1 MRLGTTRRLITL
13 SLLLVGWAARGGT
26 ARALTAYTATGDK
39 AGGVFRVTVNGTGVP
54 AVGFHGVHYAWF
66 GLRGKARVTV
76 EVGAEVKKASVWP
89 ARHGIE
95 AKAEGRT
102 VKFEIDCRVGRYLI
116 VRVNDLEHLCLLIDP
131 PEHLVAPAG
140 GAGVVNVTRFMR
152 GGAGADQTEAFRKAI
167 AAANGT
173 GKTVFV
179 PRGVYTTGTV
189 NIDKC
194 RNMKVYLQP
203 GCLLRSP
210 VNYAEKTSGLRISD
224 SQNITVFG
232 RGTVDNTAWENIIRD
247 KKDHKKIN
255 GSPLDI
261 FRSRNVTVEGLT
273 VRSARSYN
281 CSLME
286 SDAVTLRG
294 CKAIS
299 PPQCNPEWTDGF
311 NATSCRNLLIEDCFC
326 YVNDD
331 CFATGHNWPVNTR
344 GSDNVTVRR
353 LTGFN
358 SRANGVRMGWDCTF
372 NEGVFRF
379 LQCDFLLPGAGNGI
393 IIHQMKN
400 GARYRRITFEEC
412 TFSGMARLQ
421 AMPLCIGAGWGTN
434 GIHGKA
440 PGARVDH
447 LEFRSCSFDAVKPS
461 VVAGA
466 PGSGIGRLNVTDLTV
481 AGKRC
486 TRLEDASIKVE
497 NVGSVNVK

>member
-1 MRLGTTRRLITL
+1 
-13 SLLLVGWAARGGT
+13 LLAAVWCSSAGS
-26 ARALTAYTATGDK
+26 AAALTAYTAAGDG
-39 AGGVFRVTVNGTGVP
+39 AGGVFKVSVNGTEVP
-54 AVGFHGVHYAWF
+54 AVGFHGVHYAWL
-66 GLRGKARVTV
+66 GCSGKARVVV
-76 EVGAEVKKASVWP
+76 EIAAEVKEHSVWP
-89 ARHGIE
+89 ARHGVE
-95 AKAEGRT
+95 ARAEGRT
-102 VKFEIDCRVGRYLI
+102 LRFQLDCRGSRYLI
-116 VRVNDLEHLCLLIDP
+116 VSVNDLEHLCLLIDP
-131 PEHLVAPAG
+131 PERLVAPPG
-140 GAGVVNVTRFMR
+140 GAGVVNVARFMR
-152 GGAGADQTEAFRKAI
+152 AGAGTDRTEAFRKAV

-179 PRGVYTTGTV
+179 PRGVYTTGAI
-189 NIDKC
+189 NLDKC

-210 VNYAEKTSGLRISD
+210 VNYAEKTAGLRISD

-232 RGTVDNTAWENIIRD
+232 RGTMDNTAWENIIRD
-247 KKDHKKIN
+247 RKDHKKIN

-261 FRSRNVTVEGLT
+261 FRSRDVTVEGLT

-286 SDAVTLRG
+286 SDRVTLRH

-311 NATSCRNLLIEDCFC
+311 NATSCRDLLIEDCFC

-344 GSDNVTVRR
+344 GSENCTVRR

-358 SRANGVRMGWDCTF
+358 PRANGVRMGWDCTF
-372 NEGVFRF
+372 SEGIFRF

-393 IIHQMKN
+393 IIHQLKN
-400 GARYRRITFEEC
+400 GARYRQITFEEC
-412 TFSGMARLQ
+412 TFSGIARLQ
-421 AMPLCIGAGWGTN
+421 AMPLCIGAGSGTN

-440 PGARVDH
+440 PGARVDT
-447 LEFRSCSFDAVKPS
+447 LEFRNCSFDALKPS

-466 PGSGIGRLNVTDLTV
+466 PGNGVGRLTVTGLTV

-486 TRLEDASIKVE
+486 TRLEDAGIRVE
-497 NVGSVNVK
+497 NVGSVSVE